1 MVDNH
6 ILDKV
11 SGKIKMIVGIEK
23 FDDTKIFIETDDKLP
38 DNVTLKNV
46 VKLITCVIK
55 DNDKFYPQIFLEE
68 TIVA

>member
-11 SGKIKMIVGIEK
+11 SDKIKMIVAIEK

>member
-11 SGKIKMIVGIEK
+11 SDKIKMIVGLEK

>member
-11 SGKIKMIVGIEK
+11 SDKIKMIVGIEK

>member
-11 SGKIKMIVGIEK
+11 SDKIKMIVAIEK

-46 VKLITCVIK
+46 AKLITCVIK